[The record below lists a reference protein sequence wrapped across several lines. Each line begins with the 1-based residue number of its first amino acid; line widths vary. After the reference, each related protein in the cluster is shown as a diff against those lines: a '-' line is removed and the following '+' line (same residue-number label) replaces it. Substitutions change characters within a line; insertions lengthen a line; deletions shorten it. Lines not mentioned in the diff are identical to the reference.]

1 MATFAATLTLA
12 SADAFPH
19 QPINLTASSTL
30 TIKAPYTD
38 LSKVKAVS
46 SPGVELLTV
55 TDNASTP
62 TYMFIRH
69 TGKTSNGSASDV
81 TDIVTIKLTNTAATP
96 VTLTALSLS
105 PLEFLFMPVIGAH
118 SVICI
123 APGGD
128 PMIEYIFF
136 AKSI

>member
-1 MATFAATLTLA
+1 MTSFAATLTLA

-30 TIKAPYTD
+30 TITAPYTD
-38 LSKVKAVS
+38 LSKVQAVV
-46 SPGVELLTV
+46 GGIDLLT
-55 TDNASTP
+55 TADNITTP

-69 TGKTSNGSASDV
+69 TGKKSDGSASGVNDK
-81 TDIVTIKLTNTAATP
+81 VTIKLTNNVSA
-96 VTLTALSLS
+96 TLTALSLS
-105 PLEFLFMPVIGAH
+105 NLEFLFMPVIGAH
-118 SVICI
+118 SVNCI
-123 APGGD
+123 AASGD

>member
-19 QPINLTASSTL
+19 QPVNLTASSTL
-30 TIKAPYTD
+30 TIAAPYTD
-38 LSKVKAVS
+38 LSKVQAVS
-46 SPGVELLTV
+46 GGIDLLT
-55 TDNASTP
+55 TADNTTTP

-69 TGKTSNGSASDV
+69 TGKKLNGTDSAG
-81 TDIVTIKLTNTAATP
+81 TDKVTIKLTNASA

-118 SVICI
+118 SVNCI
-123 APGGD
+123 GIGD

-136 AKSI
+136 AKNVL

>member
-38 LSKVKAVS
+38 LSKVKAVAG
-46 SPGVELLTV
+46 GVELLTV
-55 TDNASTP
+55 SDNPSTP

-69 TGKTSNGSASDV
+69 TGKKSDGTASGV
-81 TDIVTIKLTNTAATP
+81 NDIVTIELTNNAETA
-96 VTLTALSLS
+96 VVFTALSLS
-105 PLEFLFMPVIGAH
+105 PLEFLFMPVISAH
-118 SVICI
+118 AVTCI
-123 APGGD
+123 GSGN
-128 PMIEYIFF
+128 PMIEYI
-136 AKSI
+136 

>member
-38 LSKVKAVS
+38 LSKVKAVAG
-46 SPGVELLTV
+46 GVELLT
-55 TDNASTP
+55 TADNTTTP
-62 TYMFIRH
+62 THMFIRH
-69 TGKTSNGSASDV
+69 TGKKSDGTASGV
-81 TDIVTIKLTNTAATP
+81 NDIVTIKLTDTTTP
-96 VTLTALSLS
+96 IILTALSLS
-105 PLEFLFMPVIGAH
+105 PLEFLFMPVIKEH
-118 SVICI
+118 SVTCI
-123 APGGD
+123 GSGD

-136 AKSI
+136 AKNI

>member
-1 MATFAATLTLA
+1 MSTFAATLTLA

-30 TIKAPYTD
+30 TIAAPYTD
-38 LSKVKAVS
+38 LSKVKAVA
-46 SPGVELLTV
+46 GGIDLLTV
-55 TDNASTP
+55 TDNILTP

-69 TGKTSNGSASDV
+69 TGKNIFGHDSSSGDK
-81 TDIVTIKLTNTAATP
+81 VTIKLTNATS

-105 PLEFLFMPVIGAH
+105 PLEFLFMPVIDAH
-118 SVICI
+118 SVNCI
-123 APGGD
+123 GTSGD

-136 AKSI
+136 AKNVA

>member
-38 LSKVKAVS
+38 LSKVKAVVG
-46 SPGVELLTV
+46 GVELLTV
-55 TDNASTP
+55 SDNPTTP

-69 TGKTSNGSASDV
+69 TGKKSDGTASGV
-81 TDIVTIKLTNTAATP
+81 NDIVTIDLQDGGNTN
-96 VTLTALSLS
+96 LTALSLS
-105 PLEFLFMPVIGAH
+105 PLEFLFMPVIDTHG
-118 SVICI
+118 VTCI
-123 APGGD
+123 GTGE

-136 AKSI
+136 AKNI

>member
-19 QPINLTASSTL
+19 QPVNLIASSTL
-30 TIKAPYTD
+30 TIAAPYTD
-38 LSKVKAVS
+38 LSKVQAVS
-46 SPGVELLTV
+46 GGIDLLTA
-55 TDNASTP
+55 TDNTTTP

-69 TGKTSNGSASDV
+69 TGKKLNGTDSAG
-81 TDIVTIKLTNTAATP
+81 TDKVTIKLTNASA

-118 SVICI
+118 SVNCI
-123 APGGD
+123 GIGD

-136 AKSI
+136 AKDVL

>member
-38 LSKVKAVS
+38 LSKVKAVAG
-46 SPGVELLTV
+46 GVELLTIA
-55 TDNASTP
+55 DNTTTP

-69 TGKTSNGSASDV
+69 TGKKSDGTASGV
-81 TDIVTIKLTNTAATP
+81 NDIVTIKLTSSARY
-96 VTLTALSLS
+96 S
-105 PLEFLFMPVIGAH
+105 PLYP
-118 SVICI
+118 
-123 APGGD
+123 
-128 PMIEYIFF
+128 
-136 AKSI
+136 

>member
-46 SPGVELLTV
+46 SPGVELLTT
-55 TDNASTP
+55 TDNTSTP

-69 TGKTSNGSASDV
+69 TGKTSDGSASGV
-81 TDIVTIKLTNTAATP
+81 NDIVTIKLTNTAGTP

-105 PLEFLFMPVIGAH
+105 PLEFLFMPVIIAH

-123 APGGD
+123 AASGD

>member
-46 SPGVELLTV
+46 SAGVELLTV
-55 TDNASTP
+55 SDNPSTP

-69 TGKTSNGSASDV
+69 TGKKSDGTASGV
-81 TDIVTIKLTNTAATP
+81 NDIVTINLQDGQSTN
-96 VTLTALSLS
+96 LTALSLS
-105 PLEFLFMPVIGAH
+105 PLEFLFMPVIGTHA
-118 SVICI
+118 VTCI
-123 APGGD
+123 GSGD

-136 AKSI
+136 AKNI

>member
-12 SADAFPH
+12 SVDAFPH

-30 TIKAPYTD
+30 TIAAPYTD

-46 SPGVELLTV
+46 GGIDLLTL
-55 TDNASTP
+55 TDNITTP

-69 TGKTSNGSASDV
+69 TGKNSIGNDSQAGDK
-81 TDIVTIKLTNTAATP
+81 VTIKLNNGSII
-96 VTLTALSLS
+96 LTALSLS

-118 SVICI
+118 SVNCI
-123 APGGD
+123 GIGD

-136 AKSI
+136 AKNVL

>member
-19 QPINLTASSTL
+19 QPVNLTASSTL
-30 TIKAPYTD
+30 TIAAPYTD
-38 LSKVKAVS
+38 LSKVQAVS
-46 SPGVELLTV
+46 GGIDLLTA
-55 TDNASTP
+55 TDNTTTP

-69 TGKTSNGSASDV
+69 TGKKLNGTDSAG
-81 TDIVTIKLTNTAATP
+81 TDKVTIKLTNASA

-118 SVICI
+118 SVNCI
-123 APGGD
+123 GIGD

-136 AKSI
+136 AKNVL

>member
-1 MATFAATLTLA
+1 MSTFAATLTLA

-30 TIKAPYTD
+30 TIAAPYTD
-38 LSKVKAVS
+38 LSKVQAVAGS
-46 SPGVELLTV
+46 GVELLTT
-55 TDNASTP
+55 TDNTLTP

-69 TGKTSNGSASDV
+69 TGKNISDIDSQS
-81 TDIVTIKLTNTAATP
+81 TDKVTIKLTNTAASP

-118 SVICI
+118 SVNCI
-123 APGGD
+123 GIGN

-136 AKSI
+136 AKNVA

>member
-30 TIKAPYTD
+30 TIAAPYTD
-38 LSKVKAVS
+38 LSKVQAVS
-46 SPGVELLTV
+46 SGGVELLT
-55 TDNASTP
+55 TADNTTTP

-69 TGKTSNGSASDV
+69 TGKKLNGTDSAG
-81 TDIVTIKLTNTAATP
+81 TDKVTIKLTNTASTP
-96 VTLTALSLS
+96 VVLTALSLS

-118 SVICI
+118 SVNCI
-123 APGGD
+123 GIGD

-136 AKSI
+136 AKNVL

>member
-38 LSKVKAVS
+38 LSKVKAVAG
-46 SPGVELLTV
+46 GVELLTIA
-55 TDNASTP
+55 DNTTTP
-62 TYMFIRH
+62 THMFIRH
-69 TGKTSNGSASDV
+69 TGKTSDGTASGV
-81 TDIVTIKLTNTAATP
+81 NDIVTIQLDDSSAA
-96 VTLTALSLS
+96 LTALSLS
-105 PLEFLFMPVIGAH
+105 PLEFLFMPVIKEH
-118 SVICI
+118 SVTCI
-123 APGGD
+123 GSGN

-136 AKSI
+136 AKNI